1 MTKQD
6 KNFPT
11 LKYEAY
17 VNKQGNV
24 LEQFTF
30 VISETVKS
38 IHGLFNST
46 YEKLAE
52 KYQANW
58 KEIPVVDLNNN
69 LACLAYN
76 VQYTE

>member
-1 MTKQD
+1 MIKQY

-17 VNKQGNV
+17 VNDQGNI

-52 KYQANW
+52 KYQAN
-58 KEIPVVDLNNN
+58 
-69 LACLAYN
+69 
-76 VQYTE
+76 